1 MTNKIHVNGDRFWQS
16 IQEMAQIGATEKG
29 GVRRLAFS
37 AEDRRAR
44 DRFIDECIEL
54 NMEISRDEIGNIF
67 ALMKGTNPDLPVVM
81 VGSHLDS
88 QPTGGKYDGALGV
101 LAALEI
107 ARAVYA
113 AGQRPVRGLEIVNF
127 ANEEGARFAP
137 PMMGSGVFTGKLRLE
152 AMLNTTDF
160 DGISIAEAIHEDMTG
175 AFEMRGDRPI
185 AYFFETH
192 IEQGPHLEEDNL
204 PIGVVL
210 GAVAQRWYD
219 VHIEGFESHAGPT
232 PMANRKDALAAASEI
247 VLAVE
252 RIAQAYSPE
261 GRGTVGTLALQP
273 FSRNVIPGSVQLTI
287 DTRHPSEDALVEM
300 REALQQACDEIA
312 ARRQVTVQLSAFW
325 HSPVRPFDAG
335 LIARLEAFSA
345 ERNLPNRRIWSH
357 AGHDAVHIAST
368 GIPTA
373 MLFIQTKDGISH
385 NEAESIQ
392 REHAIAGVQV
402 LCDAVVE
409 KLFERSNAENRGDH
423 LL

>member
-1 MTNKIHVNGDRFWQS
+1 MTNQVLIDGDRLWQS

-29 GVRRLAFS
+29 GVKRLAFS
-37 AEDRRAR
+37 AEDRISR
-44 DRFIDECIEL
+44 DRFIDDCIEL
-54 NMEISRDEIGNIF
+54 NMTIRRDAIGNIF
-67 ALMKGTNPDLPVVM
+67 ALMQGTNSELPVVM

-107 ARAVYA
+107 ARSVYA

-137 PMMGSGVFTGKLRLE
+137 PMMGSGVFAGKLALD
-152 AMLNTTDF
+152 AMLDTTDF
-160 DGISIAEAIHEDMTG
+160 TGVSVAEAMGEDKTG
-175 AFEMRGDRPI
+175 ALEMRGNRPI

-192 IEQGPHLEEDNL
+192 IEQGPHLEEEGL
-204 PIGVVL
+204 PIGIVV

-219 VHIEGFESHAGPT
+219 VNITGFESHAGPT
-232 PMANRKDALAAASEI
+232 PMAYRKDALAAAAEV

-252 RIAQAYSPE
+252 RIAQAQAPS

-273 FSRNVIPGSVQLTI
+273 FSRNVIPGSVQLTV
-287 DTRHPSEDALVEM
+287 DTRHPSEDALLAM
-300 REALQQACDEIA
+300 KAALQGACDEIG
-312 ARRQVTVQLSAFW
+312 ARRGVEVVLSEFW
-325 HSPVRPFDAG
+325 HSAVRPFDAG
-335 LIARLEAFSA
+335 LIERLEAFSA
-345 ERNLPNRRIWSH
+345 ERNLPTRRIWSH
-357 AGHDAVHIAST
+357 AGHDAVYIAST
-368 GIPTA
+368 GVPTV

-385 NEAESIQ
+385 NEAESIK

-409 KLFERSNAENRGDH
+409 KLFEASR
-423 LL
+423 

>member
-1 MTNKIHVNGDRFWQS
+1 MSKRINIDGDRLWQS
-16 IQEMAQIGATEKG
+16 VQDMAQIGATEKG
-29 GVRRLAFS
+29 GVKRLAFS
-37 AEDRRAR
+37 AEDRLGR
-44 DRFIDECIEL
+44 DRFIDDCLEL
-54 NMEISRDEIGNIF
+54 NLEIRRDAIGNIF
-67 ALMKGTNPDLPVVM
+67 ALMKGSNPELPVVM

-137 PMMGSGVFTGKLRLE
+137 PMMGSGVFAGKLALD
-152 AMLNTTDF
+152 AMLSTTDF
-160 DGISIAEAIHEDMTG
+160 DGVTIAEAMGEDQTG
-175 AFEMRGDRPI
+175 TFETRENRPI
-185 AYFFETH
+185 GYFFETH
-192 IEQGPHLEEDNL
+192 IEQGPHLEEDGL
-204 PIGVVL
+204 PIGVVV

-219 VHIEGFESHAGPT
+219 VHITGFESHAGPT
-232 PMANRKDALAAASEI
+232 PMAYRKDALAAASEV

-252 RIAQAYSPE
+252 RVAQTYSPE

-287 DTRHPSEDALVEM
+287 DTRHPSDEALLEM
-300 REALQQACDEIA
+300 RAALQKACEAIG
-312 ARRQVTVQLSAFW
+312 ARRQVKVELSDFW
-325 HSPVRPFDAG
+325 HSPARPFDAG
-335 LIARLEAFSA
+335 MIERLAHFSA
-345 ERNLPNRRIWSH
+345 ERNHPARRIWSH
-357 AGHDAVHIAST
+357 AGHDAVYIASM
-368 GIPTA
+368 GIPTV

-392 REHAIAGVQV
+392 KEHAVAGVQV

-409 KLFERSNAENRGDH
+409 KLFATD
-423 LL
+423 

>member
-1 MTNKIHVNGDRFWQS
+1 MSKRINIDGDRLWQS
-16 IQEMAQIGATEKG
+16 IQDMAQIGATEKG
-29 GVRRLAFS
+29 GVKRLAFS
-37 AEDRRAR
+37 AEDRLGR
-44 DRFIDECIEL
+44 DRFIDDCLEL
-54 NMEISRDEIGNIF
+54 NLEIRRDAIGNIF
-67 ALMKGTNPDLPVVM
+67 ALMKGSNPELPVVM

-137 PMMGSGVFTGKLRLE
+137 PMMGSGVFAGKLALD
-152 AMLNTTDF
+152 AMLSTTDF
-160 DGISIAEAIHEDMTG
+160 DGVTIAEAMGEDQTG
-175 AFEMRGDRPI
+175 TFETRENRPI
-185 AYFFETH
+185 GYFFETH
-192 IEQGPHLEEDNL
+192 IEQGPHLEEDGL
-204 PIGVVL
+204 PIGVVV

-219 VHIEGFESHAGPT
+219 VHITGFESHAGPT
-232 PMANRKDALAAASEI
+232 PMAYRKDALAAASEV

-252 RIAQAYSPE
+252 RVAQTYSPE

-287 DTRHPSEDALVEM
+287 DTRHPSDEALLEM
-300 REALQQACDEIA
+300 RAALQKACEAIG
-312 ARRQVTVQLSAFW
+312 ARRQVKVELSDFW
-325 HSPVRPFDAG
+325 HSPARPFDAG
-335 LIARLEAFSA
+335 MIERLAHFSA
-345 ERNLPNRRIWSH
+345 ERNHPARRIWSH
-357 AGHDAVHIAST
+357 AGHDAVYIASM
-368 GIPTA
+368 GIPTV

-392 REHAIAGVQV
+392 KEHAVAGVQV

-409 KLFERSNAENRGDH
+409 KLFATD
-423 LL
+423 